1 MSEVAV
7 MRPSGSEV
15 IEAVI
20 TKGDLSKLTPGEKT
34 QYYAEVCRSVGLNP
48 FTRPFEYISLSGK
61 LTLYARREATDQLR
75 RLNGISL
82 EVLSRDVSG
91 DILTVHVRARDKSGR
106 VDEDFGAVSL
116 KGLAGEALAN
126 ANMRAITK
134 GKRRVT
140 LSISGLGFLDESEVE
155 DIPRH
160 ERAAPQDT
168 RAALDTFA
176 APAHTPDVSLP
187 HAAVAAYDSE
197 TGEIHDVADTA
208 PELAA
213 RAAASRGTEALR
225 SHLRGLHRAERE
237 LLAPL
242 VGTAAAPG
250 PILLLAQRT
259 DQALQDAGPPHD
271 DGLTEPFG
279 LPPSP
284 DESPSQSPGRPGRLH
299 VRLQDET
306 SDGWTAWERAMWA
319 LIEAGDDKSAILRD
333 NKINL
338 GIYEQLDPMAHSKLM
353 RALGG

>member
-1 MSEVAV
+1 MLAH
-7 MRPSGSEV
+7 
-15 IEAVI
+15 A
-20 TKGDLSKLTPGEKT
+20 
-34 QYYAEVCRSVGLNP
+34 AESLALRKAFPLELANLYSDEEMAQADTVG
-48 FTRPFEYISLSGK
+48 TRP
-61 LTLYARREATDQLR
+61 
-75 RLNGISL
+75 
-82 EVLSRDVSG
+82 
-91 DILTVHVRARDKSGR
+91 
-106 VDEDFGAVSL
+106 
-116 KGLAGEALAN
+116 
-126 ANMRAITK
+126 
-134 GKRRVT
+134 
-140 LSISGLGFLDESEVE
+140 
-155 DIPRH
+155 
-160 ERAAPQDT
+160 PQDT
-168 RAALDTFA
+168 RAALDAFA

-197 TGEIHDVADTA
+197 TGEIHDVAAAA

-279 LPPSP
+279 LPLSP
-284 DESPSQSPGRPGRLH
+284 DESPGRPGKLH

-319 LIEAGDDKSAILRD
+319 LIEAGDDKSAIRAD
-333 NKINL
+333 NRVNL
-338 GIYEQLDPMAHSKLM
+338 GIYEQLDVMAHNELL